1 MDNKN
6 SGRGLMKGFFLL
18 CIGGILIA
26 VGLSLGGQSVRE
38 FEFWPW
44 NNDRFMF
51 HYEFGDDDD
60 DTLIRPVTVYEGTIP
75 SNITNLA
82 VDLKFSSLEIR
93 QGSVP
98 EYRASD
104 FREGSISIT
113 MDGDTFVVEET
124 DWQSRKNFGEHHLK
138 SHLEIVLPEDRTLDA
153 ATISVGA
160 GSMTMT
166 DIDAD
171 TFDIQSGAGSIRGDG
186 IRAKRASLKTGAGSL
201 EFTDSSFGETLIQT
215 GAGRVRFDG
224 ELDSR
229 SVISTGAGSVEL
241 DLAGSEDDY
250 RVDFTRGIGSVR
262 VGRSSYNGIG
272 SGTAGN
278 MDADRHLEITTGV
291 GSVCIRFKE

>member
-6 SGRGLMKGFFLL
+6 SGRGLMKGFVLL

-26 VGLSLGGQSVRE
+26 VGLSFGGQSVRE

-44 NNDRFMF
+44 NNEHFN
-51 HYEFGDDDD
+51 FGRDCWDDD

-171 TFDIQSGAGSIRGDG
+171 TFNIESGAGSIKGDG
-186 IRAKRASLKTGAGSL
+186 IRAKRASLKTGSGSL

-291 GSVCIRFKE
+291 GSVRILFKE

>member
-6 SGRGLMKGFFLL
+6 SGRGLMKGFVLL

-26 VGLSLGGQSVRE
+26 VGLSFGGQSVRE

-44 NNDRFMF
+44 NNEHFN
-51 HYEFGDDDD
+51 FGRDCWDDDD
-60 DTLIRPVTVYEGTIP
+60 AIIRPVKILEDTIP
-75 SNITNLA
+75 ASVRNLV
-82 VDLKFSSLEIR
+82 VDLKASSLDIR
-93 QGSVP
+93 DGDVP
-98 EYRASD
+98 GYRATD
-104 FREGSISIT
+104 FREGTISIRI
-113 MDGDTFVVEET
+113 DGDTLTVEET
-124 DWQSRKNFGEHHLK
+124 DWRHRIQFGKHHLK
-138 SHLEIVLPEDRTLDA
+138 SHLEIVLPEGVTLETS
-153 ATISVGA
+153 TISVGA

-171 TFDIQSGAGSIRGDG
+171 TFNIESGAGSIKGDG

-278 MDADRHLEITTGV
+278 QDAERHLEITTGV